1 MYLPVYLDSQG
12 KVMDNSTNYVSIID
26 SSYNFTLS
34 ASQLSAS
41 DLSNLLT
48 YKTDSSGNYTFQ
60 YNYSQKVSINNAMK
74 SDLENVNLSLDGN
87 TFVSTNNT
95 SNTPLHDMYL
105 QYIADILTGHPL
117 GQAMIKNDFSIITE
131 VKNCKLY
138 EQFTHVLTN
147 GLFTSNFQ
155 SHTIAET
162 VVEQLQNEASSRF
175 ANRTNDT
182 EYSIPFQSG
191 DKISIFVKMRTNV
204 NLEGTPVNQ
213 FSILSSMYQNNP
225 YIEFV
230 NTNMKIKESKWRIV
244 ITLA

>member
-12 KVMDNSTNYVSIID
+12 KVMDNSTNFISIID
-26 SSYNFTLS
+26 SSYNFTL
-34 ASQLSAS
+34 AAVQMSAS

-48 YKTDSSGNYTFQ
+48 YKTNNGNYTFQ
-60 YNYSQKVSINNAMK
+60 YNYSQKVYINNSMK
-74 SDLENVNLSLDGN
+74 SDLENVNLSLDSDN
-87 TFVSTNNT
+87 FVSSNNT

-138 EQFTHVLTN
+138 EQFTNVLTN
-147 GLFTSNFQ
+147 GLFTSNYQ
-155 SHTIAET
+155 SNIIAET
-162 VVEQLQNEASSRF
+162 VVEQLQNEVSSRF
-175 ANRTNDT
+175 DNRVDDT

-191 DKISIFVKMRTNV
+191 DKISIFVKMRTKV
-204 NLEGTPVNQ
+204 NLEGTPLNQ

>member
-12 KVMDNSTNYVSIID
+12 KVMDNSTNFISIID
-26 SSYNFTLS
+26 SSYNFTL
-34 ASQLSAS
+34 AAVQMSAS

-48 YKTDSSGNYTFQ
+48 YKTNNGNYTFQ
-60 YNYSQKVSINNAMK
+60 YNYSQKVSINNSMK
-74 SDLENVNLSLDGN
+74 SDLENVNLSLDGDN
-87 TFVSTNNT
+87 FVSSNNT

-138 EQFTHVLTN
+138 EQFTNVLTN
-147 GLFTSNFQ
+147 GLFTSNYQ
-155 SHTIAET
+155 SNIIAET
-162 VVEQLQNEASSRF
+162 VVEQLQNEVSSRF
-175 ANRTNDT
+175 DNRVDDT

-191 DKISIFVKMRTNV
+191 DKISIFVKMRTKV
-204 NLEGTPVNQ
+204 NLEGTPSNQ